1 MKIAIQGILGSYHH
15 QAAAEFFK
23 SEHMDLMELDSFSK
37 VAQSIHNL
45 ESDYGI
51 MAIENSI
58 AGTLLPN
65 YGLITKYDLKISGEI
80 YLPIHHQFM
89 AHPDSDLK
97 TITEI
102 RSHPMALLQCD
113 TFLERNKH
121 LKVMT
126 SADTASAAKEI
137 AEKGLPNIAA
147 IASRMSAEIYG
158 LKILEN
164 DVQNIYKN
172 STRFFVLQKNTLTS
186 SDFNKVS
193 LKFSTSHERG
203 ALASILNEISD
214 LNLNMKKIQSVPIV
228 DEPWQYAFHIDLEL
242 SHPTELE
249 ILLGKIRSKTT
260 RIEVLGKYKN
270 AVDPIVNPTAYQPIL
285 DPTYS

>member
-158 LKILEN
+158 LKFWRMMFRIFTKTPPDFLF
-164 DVQNIYKN
+164 YKK
-172 STRFFVLQKNTLTS
+172 TRLLLVTS
-186 SDFNKVS
+186 
-193 LKFSTSHERG
+193 
-203 ALASILNEISD
+203 
-214 LNLNMKKIQSVPIV
+214 
-228 DEPWQYAFHIDLEL
+228 
-242 SHPTELE
+242 
-249 ILLGKIRSKTT
+249 IRF
-260 RIEVLGKYKN
+260 L
-270 AVDPIVNPTAYQPIL
+270 
-285 DPTYS
+285 